1 MVNIT
6 SIFNVEYDAAIP
18 WSRRKDNGQKNQ
30 LILKIRRILNLLS
43 GNEMLHLLRDLIQ
56 KEERKFISKEYFNAL
71 KNLSEPIN
79 KIKKKNQH
87 FFYRPMKMAR
97 LTRQELTDMDY
108 QIGKELWSSC
118 KKKNERLVGGR
129 QKINESTIDS
139 IKSLLSEHSQN
150 NSFRLVKLQKRKAS
164 PHLSIFE
171 PRMKIIKS
179 NEKAE
184 TETYLKN
191 VKTLNKP
198 MLELKTNFDEQF
210 LNNSNIEIQKI
221 HYDTFRRYIIKEKNF
236 KKSKNVSK
244 K

>member
-18 WSRRKDNGQKNQ
+18 WSRRKENGQRNQ
-30 LILKIRRILNLLS
+30 LILKIRRILNLLT
-43 GNEMLHLLRDLIQ
+43 GNSLATRFGS
-56 KEERKFISKEYFNAL
+56 KRRKFISKEYFNAL

-129 QKINESTIDS
+129 QKIMID
-139 IKSLLSEHSQN
+139 K
-150 NSFRLVKLQKRKAS
+150 
-164 PHLSIFE
+164 IFT
-171 PRMKIIKS
+171 R
-179 NEKAE
+179 
-184 TETYLKN
+184 
-191 VKTLNKP
+191 
-198 MLELKTNFDEQF
+198 
-210 LNNSNIEIQKI
+210 
-221 HYDTFRRYIIKEKNF
+221 
-236 KKSKNVSK
+236 
-244 K
+244 